1 MKCDGHCEIVQLQ
14 MVDCSLKSHMF
25 SIQMG
30 GCHIVLGVEW
40 LGTLGPITRDFHEL
54 HMSF

>member
-14 MVDCSLKSHMF
+14 MVDCSLKRHMF
-25 SIQMG
+25 SIEIG